1 MCTELAKLGIEA
13 GELEDGLWV
22 KGVDPATFV
31 PTPAEIA
38 CHNDHRIAMSFAVLG
53 ARLPGITIGQKDCV
67 DKTFP
72 EFWATM
78 TSKLGLVYSVP
89 QPTVAHGA
97 PIGGKPSIVLVGMRG
112 AGKTHLGAA
121 AAKALGFEFVDLDA
135 LYVSKHGAIM
145 PTVEQHGWPVFRERE
160 VELQSAAAAAGLA
173 PRIFFSTWLGG
184 SGKDAIGLISMQRL
198 SQPTFFKWLIWQ
210 TEAHRDTLRSAAAR
224 ARSQEY
230 LVDPKVAKSPL
241 YKTWAAEARRLRA
254 GLRTLGIAHGDVHEN
269 NLVFH
274 VEAETCPT
282 DEEMASDDGRPAR
295 KKRLLDTIALGP
307 SGPARLLIIDFGRAK
322 SVKGRLAWLM
332 EDVFGG
338 GRRMVDPTQVP
349 ST

>member
-1 MCTELAKLGIEA
+1 MEAVCCGGETAAGEARADEGGRSRDGEAKLDQTLCSR
-13 GELEDGLWV
+13 LEPSGTDNDGMLTGGDV
-22 KGVDPATFV
+22 LAFFAHQKCCHPSMPVD
-31 PTPAEIA
+31 
-38 CHNDHRIAMSFAVLG
+38 VLG
-53 ARLPGITIGQKDCV
+53 SGAYARVMLLKDGC
-67 DKTFP
+67 
-72 EFWATM
+72 
-78 TSKLGLVYSVP
+78 
-89 QPTVAHGA
+89 
-97 PIGGKPSIVLVGMRG
+97 
-112 AGKTHLGAA
+112 GKTVCASEDTA
-121 AAKALGFEFVDLDA
+121 VEACRMALKQGRWADRSAF
-135 LYVSKHGAIM
+135 
-145 PTVEQHGWPVFRERE
+145 ERE

-282 DEEMASDDGRPAR
+282 DEEMASDDGRTAR
-295 KKRLLDTIALGP
+295 KKRLLDAIALGP
-307 SGPARLLIIDFGRAK
+307 SGPARLLMIDFGRAK